1 MLFWIILIIIV
12 LVALVLIYGV
22 SQPAGFSV
30 VREADFNATP
40 KTVFSQINDFHNWS
54 AWSPWEKMDPDMKRE
69 FSGAASGVGAK
80 YAWVG
85 NKKVG
90 QGNMEITNSVPSK
103 NMQLD
108 LNFIKPFQASNVTE
122 FTLTPNGK
130 GTHVK
135 WEMRGR
141 APFMFRVMGMFFS
154 MDKIVG
160 TDFERGLANL
170 RGVVD
175 K

>member
-1 MLFWIILIIIV
+1 MLFWIILIVIV

-40 KTVFSQINDFHNWS
+40 KMVFSQINDFHNWS

-69 FSGAASGVGAK
+69 FSGSASGVGAK
-80 YAWVG
+80 YAWVD

-103 NMQLD
+103 YMQLD

-130 GTHVK
+130 GTHLK
-135 WEMRGR
+135 WEMRGH
-141 APFMFRVMGMFFS
+141 APFVFRVMGMFFS

-170 RGVVD
+170 RGIVD
-175 K
+175 V

>member
-1 MLFWIILIIIV
+1 MLFWIILIVIV

-40 KTVFSQINDFHNWS
+40 KMVFSQINDFHNWS

-69 FSGAASGVGAK
+69 FSGSASGVGAK

-130 GTHVK
+130 GTHLK

-141 APFMFRVMGMFFS
+141 APFVFRVMGMFFS

-170 RGVVD
+170 RGIVD
-175 K
+175 S

>member
-1 MLFWIILIIIV
+1 MLFWIILIVIV

-22 SQPAGFSV
+22 SQPASFSV
-30 VREADFNATP
+30 VREADFKAPP

-54 AWSPWEKMDPDMKRE
+54 AWSPWEKMDPNLQRN
-69 FSGAASGVGAK
+69 FSGPSSGVGAK
-80 YAWVG
+80 YTWVG

-103 NMQLD
+103 GMQLD

-130 GTHVK
+130 GTHLK
-135 WEMRGR
+135 WEMRGH
-141 APFMFRVMGMFFS
+141 APFVFRVMRLFFS

-170 RGVVD
+170 RGIVD
-175 K
+175 A

>member
-1 MLFWIILIIIV
+1 MLFWTILIIIV

-40 KTVFSQINDFHNWS
+40 KMVFSQINDFHNWS

-69 FSGAASGVGAK
+69 FSGSASGVGAK

-130 GTHVK
+130 GTHLK

-141 APFMFRVMGMFFS
+141 APFVFRVMGMFFS

-170 RGVVD
+170 RGIVD
-175 K
+175 A

>member
-30 VREADFNATP
+30 VREADFKATP

-69 FSGAASGVGAK
+69 FSGAATGVGAK

>member
-1 MLFWIILIIIV
+1 MLFWIVLIIIV

-30 VREADFNATP
+30 VREADFKAAPN
-40 KTVFSQINDFHNWS
+40 KVFAQINDFHNWS

-69 FSGAASGVGAK
+69 FSGAATGVGAK